1 MKSSLFMTDMIKHF
15 RDSTKNSVHNVTTS
29 RPATKTH
36 QSIVRH
42 LGVRQTHIGRQCDTS
57 ACSKHTSVDSATPR
71 RAANTY
77 QSTVRHLGV
86 WQTHVSRQCDTSACG
101 KHTSV
106 DSATPRRA
114 ANTHQSTVRH
124 LGVRQT
130 HISRQC
136 DTSACGKHTSVD
148 SATIFQPLASN
159 KSVGKDDIS
168 ACGKQHVGQ
177 MGYRSSN
184 GKKEKAIH
192 SGPIEIQ

>member
-42 LGVRQTHIGRQCDTS
+42 LGVRQTHI
-57 ACSKHTSVDSATPR
+57 
-71 RAANTY
+71 
-77 QSTVRHLGV
+77 
-86 WQTHVSRQCDTSACG
+86 SRQCDTSACG
-101 KHTSV
+101 KHISV
-106 DSATPRRA
+106 DSATPLRV
-114 ANTHQSTVRH
+114 ANTHQSIVRH

-159 KSVGKDDIS
+159 KSVGRDDIS
-168 ACGKQHVGQ
+168 ACGKQHVGP